1 MVKRSWTQRHTY
13 AMLLFTRS
21 SRRCKTKVKK
31 KIGHWLSVNNSED
44 KEDDV
49 VDPNDFKL
57 FLSFNYLFKNYL
69 FARGRS

>member
-1 MVKRSWTQRHTY
+1 
-13 AMLLFTRS
+13 MLCFCLHEVLEDARL
-21 SRRCKTKVKK
+21 KWKK